1 MEQVQ
6 VQFDKQGFALTSGYI
21 LVNICNSDGIYTH
34 SEEQWISEGCG
45 LAANAYLEQPPVA
58 KQGFAVIWENDGWEY
73 IADHRGETVYST
85 IDRQPIEIKEL
96 GDYLEDT
103 TTIKPESDL
112 AEWNGSAWIIS
123 EEKRLALLASQRQ
136 QVRDVINA
144 LRDNKTNGGV
154 YVPAIDKWIDSDERA
169 VRNLIS
175 VKATFDLFGDKKNI
189 IWTCADNSNIHMTKD
204 VMLHVWEAMQTNI
217 ETNHSNAQVHKDAM
231 EQSENPLEYDY
242 SSGWTQTYEEF
253 AGAANE

>member
-6 VQFDKQGFALTSGYI
+6 FDTAGFALTSGYI

-58 KQGFAVIWENDGWEY
+58 KQGFAIIRCNNGWEY

-85 IDRQPIEIKEL
+85 LDRQPIEITAL
-96 GDYLEDT
+96 GDYPENS
-103 TTIKPESDL
+103 TTIKPDSDL
-112 AEWNGSAWIIS
+112 AEWNGSAWVIT
-123 EEKRLALLASQRQ
+123 EEKRLALLESQRQ
-136 QVRDVINA
+136 QTRNAINT
-144 LRDNKTNGGV
+144 LRDKKINGGV

-169 VRNLIS
+169 VRNLLS
-175 VKATFDLFGDKKNI
+175 VKATFDLFGDDLDI
-189 IWTCADNSNIHMTKD
+189 VWTCADNSNIKMTKE
-204 VMLHVWEAMQTNI
+204 VMLQIWQAMQHNI
-217 ETNHSNAQVHKDAM
+217 NTNHGNAISHKNAL

-242 SSGWTQTYEEF
+242 SGGWTQTYEEF
-253 AGAANE
+253 VNEQV